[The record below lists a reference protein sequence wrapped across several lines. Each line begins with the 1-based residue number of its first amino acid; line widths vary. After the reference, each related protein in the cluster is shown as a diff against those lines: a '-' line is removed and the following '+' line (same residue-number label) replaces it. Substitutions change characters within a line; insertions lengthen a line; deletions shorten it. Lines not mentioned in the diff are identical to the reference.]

1 MAKKQMFPHTQKMN
15 LMACPMKMEIT
26 VALET
31 IAVTLEN
38 IEMLRT
44 ISVTKI

>member
-1 MAKKQMFPHTQKMN
+1 
-15 LMACPMKMEIT
+15 MACPMKMEIT
-26 VALET
+26 VEFET
-31 IAVTLEN
+31 IVVTLEN

>member
-1 MAKKQMFPHTQKMN
+1 MAKKMFSHTQKMK
-15 LMACPMKMEIT
+15 LIACSMKMEIT
-26 VALET
+26 VEFDT
-31 IAVTLEN
+31 IVITVEN

>member
-1 MAKKQMFPHTQKMN
+1 
-15 LMACPMKMEIT
+15 MKMEIT

-31 IAVTLEN
+31 IVVTLEN

>member
-1 MAKKQMFPHTQKMN
+1 
-15 LMACPMKMEIT
+15 MKMEIT
-26 VALET
+26 VEFET

>member
-1 MAKKQMFPHTQKMN
+1 
-15 LMACPMKMEIT
+15 MKMEIT
-26 VALET
+26 VEFET
-31 IAVTLEN
+31 IVVTLEN

>member
-1 MAKKQMFPHTQKMN
+1 MN

-26 VALET
+26 VEFET
-31 IAVTLEN
+31 IVVTLEN
-38 IEMLRT
+38 IEMLHT